1 MTNFSNSLK
10 KTNPKPMNASSVKR
24 KSAQLQL
31 SNADFAKSAFAGT
44 MFWPRSMVVMSQR
57 EIKQDQTADKL
68 INLLK
73 KVPKKLNKKSNS
85 NKKRE
90 KGREKMK
97 NRKKSENILI
107 LQNYYATNF
116 IR

>member
-10 KTNPKPMNASSVKR
+10 KTNQKPMNALSVKR

-31 SNADFAKSAFAGT
+31 SNADFAKSAFAEI
-44 MFWPRSMVVMSQR
+44 MFWLSSMVVMSQL
-57 EIKQDQTADKL
+57 EIKQDQMADKL

-73 KVPKKLNKKSNS
+73 KVPKKLSKKSNS
-85 NKKRE
+85 NKRQGKR
-90 KGREKMK
+90 REKMK
-97 NRKKSENILI
+97 NRKKSENIMI
-107 LQNYYATNF
+107 LQNYYSTNF